1 MIQPAS
7 VGNPWGPVVDIGQG
21 AMWAFLPETPKAMRQ
36 QGRFK
41 YFKVMAGLNKDDGSY
56 FIRKLIFMVTF
67 LCWGNYLLW
76 DLMLLTMILTCMCTV
91 FTIVCRKKTFCAANL
106 ENKWHGTC
114 NTEAG
119 KCFTCYHV

>member
-7 VGNPWGPVVDIGQG
+7 TGNPWGPVVDIGQG

-67 LCWGNYLLW
+67 RCRGNYQL
-76 DLMLLTMILTCMCTV
+76 
-91 FTIVCRKKTFCAANL
+91 
-106 ENKWHGTC
+106 
-114 NTEAG
+114 
-119 KCFTCYHV
+119 